1 MPGDCFTIANMCVCV
16 CVRVCVRVRV
26 CQQCV
31 NNKYNTIVPGV
42 C

>member
-1 MPGDCFTIANMCVCV
+1 MPGDCFTIANMCVC
-16 CVRVCVRVRV
+16 VCVRVRV